1 MRAYVVD
8 VVRAY
13 FVDVGSHESVHSVSV
28 FFHLSQRIPAST
40 TQDLSSIT
48 LTCQNISRWIEL
60 NFQDISGVVY
70 HTSIAINMVPSL
82 IL

>member
-13 FVDVGSHESVHSVSV
+13 FDDVGSHESVHSVSV
-28 FFHLSQRIPAST
+28 FFHLSQRIPASS

-48 LTCQNISRWIEL
+48 LRFQNISRWIEQH
-60 NFQDISGVVY
+60 FQDTSGVVY
-70 HTSIAINMVPSL
+70 HTSIAIKMLPSL